1 MIDNQLISEKHN
13 SSTGFESPQ
22 HQKMD
27 GKNGPNQKNQKMDGK
42 KRPRPKEMKNPT
54 TEAFKRVKNSIFQNR
69 IKKIIKLKNHP
80 TSEIID
86 ELIKLLSTMQFKR
99 FVKHLDTIKKPSN

>member
-1 MIDNQLISEKHN
+1 VIDNQLISEKHN

-54 TEAFKRVKNSIFQNR
+54 TEAFKRVKKPIFQDR
-69 IKKIIKLKNHP
+69 IKGVIKLKNHP
-80 TSEIID
+80 TSEMID
-86 ELIKLLSTMQFKR
+86 ELIKPFDTMEFKR
-99 FVKHLDTIKKPSN
+99 FVKHLDTVKRPSN